1 MFACTKGLCETS
13 GILASAVAGLYIID
27 NFMRDQGYEPIFV
40 PFIKRNLT
48 NSSEAVAYTAVECDN
63 KNK

>member
-1 MFACTKGLCETS
+1 
-13 GILASAVAGLYIID
+13 
-27 NFMRDQGYEPIFV
+27 MRDQGYDPIFV

-48 NSSEAVAYTAVECDN
+48 NSSEAVYYTAGECDN